1 VASERPATRARLTAY
16 TATHMGCDILLLAAF
31 HPELAP
37 LQPALGSGMRARVGG
52 RDVAARAVGIGLPL
66 AAAGTATQLLEMQPR
81 AVVLLGTCGAYLR
94 AGIALGEV
102 VSARRVCLV
111 SHSVAQ
117 GKSQFPAPM
126 SLVSDAD
133 SATFEALVRAGA
145 RAADVATTLAITVDD
160 GAAARVAQV
169 SGSHVE
175 HLEAYGVAAACAARG
190 IPFGAALGVANE
202 VGVRARDQWRT
213 NHRASAAAAVEL
225 VLGYIQSGAG

>member
-1 VASERPATRARLTAY
+1 
-16 TATHMGCDILLLAAF
+16 MGCDILLLAAF

-37 LQPALGSGMRARVGG
+37 LEPALGSGMRARVGG
-52 RDVAARAVGIGLPL
+52 RDVAARVVGIGLPM

-81 AVVLLGTCGAYLR
+81 AVVLLGTCGAYTR
-94 AGIALGEV
+94 AGIPLGDV
-102 VSARRVCLV
+102 VSARSVRLV

-117 GKSQFPAPM
+117 GVAQFPAPM

-133 SATFEALVRAGA
+133 SGTFEALLRSGA

-160 GAAARVAQV
+160 AAADRVARG

-190 IPFGAALGVANE
+190 IPFGAALGVANS
-202 VGVRARDQWRT
+202 VGARARDEWRA
-213 NHRASAAAAVEL
+213 NHRASAAAAVAA
-225 VLGYIQSGAG
+225 VLRYIGSGAG